1 MPDTLRD
8 AMRSVQPFYWDE
20 FVVEQGDIDAA
31 RYAENAE
38 YNPLCTLNKMSN
50 IDKHRRVAVTL
61 LWPDFAGWGS
71 DTGLNQKWRPG
82 SGEFTHG
89 KIVGYISGD
98 VHPAPE
104 LDYEFNVA

>member
-1 MPDTLRD
+1 
-8 AMRSVQPFYWDE
+8 MRSVQPFYWDE